1 MIPDDVE
8 DLELPN
14 LIEILM
20 LRHRERWL
28 RFAQRVVRDRA
39 DAEDVLQEAALK
51 MLTRNRSFCSR
62 DQARMYLG
70 RIISNTAIEIYHMR
84 RRQRL
89 RHCPLNEPRL
99 ASRHGDPERLLWEM
113 EGWQT
118 RAHMLELLGKGLASL
133 PPKQYEAVRM
143 TVLDPALASIRD
155 AGAEHDIPYSTLR
168 HRSLQGLRQLRRYLH
183 RALGTPAL
191 IAAVG
196 SGAIGGGEGS
206 LPPLSM

>member
-1 MIPDDVE
+1 MIPDDVK
-8 DLELPN
+8 DLELSN
-14 LIEILM
+14 LIEFLM

-51 MLTRNRSFCSR
+51 MLMRNRSFCSR

-84 RRQRL
+84 RRQR
-89 RHCPLNEPRL
+89 RRQRPLHEHL
-99 ASRHGDPERLLWEM
+99 LAASRHGDPERLLWDM

-118 RAHMLELLGKGLASL
+118 HAHMLELLGKGLASL

-143 TVLDPALASIRD
+143 TVLDPSLASIRD

-183 RALGTPAL
+183 RALRTPAL
-191 IAAVG
+191 IAAMG
-196 SGAIGGGEGS
+196 SGTTGGGS
-206 LPPLSM
+206 Q